1 MGESG
6 ITASVDHQNETELQE
21 SDAGVARVVTRV
33 PAGLDLAVLET
44 AMIAAILAL
53 LAGVLL

>member
-1 MGESG
+1 MTG
-6 ITASVDHQNETELQE
+6 SVDHQNETELQE
-21 SDAGVARVVTRV
+21 YGARVARTASHV